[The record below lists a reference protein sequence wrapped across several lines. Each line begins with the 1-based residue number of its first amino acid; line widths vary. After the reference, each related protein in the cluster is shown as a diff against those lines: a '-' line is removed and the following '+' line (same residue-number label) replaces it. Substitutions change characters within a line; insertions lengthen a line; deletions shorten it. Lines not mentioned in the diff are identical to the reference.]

1 MNLVCFRV
9 YFFLAIITIF
19 ASCFSICDHDQEE
32 GDIEAEMQ
40 PRSRSDGVTKRLSCR
55 EG

>member
-32 GDIEAEMQ
+32 GDIEAGIQ
-40 PRSRSDGVTKRLSCR
+40 PRSDGVTKRLSCR